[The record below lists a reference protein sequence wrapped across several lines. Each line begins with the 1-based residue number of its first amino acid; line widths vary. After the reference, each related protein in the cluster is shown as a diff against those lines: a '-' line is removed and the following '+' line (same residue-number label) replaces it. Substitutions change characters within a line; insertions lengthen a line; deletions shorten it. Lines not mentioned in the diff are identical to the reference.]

1 MFLITP
7 FTLKVEFV
15 VFLASRC
22 SAVVCILAVPHA
34 QILPPHTTSSAASSV
49 YVPPPDL
56 FYLLPPHL
64 FRPLHPKAFPPPRC
78 APLSLSLV
86 LLFLFRF
93 VSVCSRPLMSAAV
106 AVAAAGVAES
116 DWKRAGS

>member
-34 QILPPHTTSSAASSV
+34 QILPTHTTSSAASSV

-56 FYLLPPHL
+56 FYLLPPHNCSAP
-64 FRPLHPKAFPPPRC
+64 FITKRFLHLVV
-78 APLSLSLV
+78 PLSLSLV

-93 VSVCSRPLMSAAV
+93 VSVCSRPLMSAVV
-106 AVAAAGVAES
+106 AVAAAGVAEL
-116 DWKRAGS
+116 DWKTAGS